1 MMTLNSNKQK
11 LKYALLGDRVP
22 VYETDAYGNIVYY
35 TDTEGNQI
43 PLETGEFET
52 GYTKPVIFYANISMS
67 SGEAQPQEYGIDTSA
82 YDAVLV
88 LNKDEIP
95 ITETSLIWY
104 TSKVGYK
111 DSAETIVDGDTADFK
126 VLAIKPSLNQLKV
139 LLGAI
144 TK

>member
-1 MMTLNSNKQK
+1 MMTLNANKQK
-11 LKYALLGDRVP
+11 LQYALLGDTIP
-22 VYETDAYGNIVYY
+22 VYQKDEYGNVIYY
-35 TDTEGNQI
+35 EDTEGNKI
-43 PLETGEFET
+43 PLETGEYET
-52 GYTKPVIFYANISMS
+52 GYNKTVIFYANISMS
-67 SGEAQPQEYGIDTSA
+67 SGEAQSQEYGIDTSA

-111 DSAETIVDGDTADFK
+111 DSAETIVDGNTADFK